1 MEAAGNIFYC
11 ISQIVGV
18 LPLIWS
24 CCSAIPGTLAAIPGF
39 CGGIFGFCGA
49 MPGCLGCHTA
59 VVNALNHALCNTIG
73 CVDFL
78 YSPFRPFVQKLM
90 PELQALGNK

>member
-1 MEAAGNIFYC
+1 MELIGAWLDNIMRT
-11 ISQIVGV
+11 ISLFPQ
-18 LPLIWS
+18 LLQ
-24 CCSAIPGTLAAIPGF
+24 F

-49 MPGCLGCHTA
+49 MPGCLGCYTA
-59 VVNALNHALCNTIG
+59 VINALNHALCNTIG